1 MKALQDI
8 AESDSDIEIDG
19 RVDFRGEKRTA
30 KPDEPKNTANIY
42 KKHNDIDTTTPRIY
56 RGDQALPR
64 KRKRNRK
71 HKTPAN
77 RIVWTENE
85 VSNKI
90 IIIN

>member
-19 RVDFRGEKRTA
+19 RDDFRGEKRTA
-30 KPDEPKNTANIY
+30 KPDEPKNTANIG
-42 KKHNDIDTTTPRIY
+42 IDTTTPRIY